1 MLFIFIKY
9 NKTDC
14 YSKLMFLVSKMWRM
28 TFLDAIAY
36 YKVILV
42 PVKDTWQHGFVSKL
56 LECYLDTE
64 RVHSKILCGIADT
77 KHRDS
82 FTRDEAMFA
91 QHLKRILTA
100 IVLGYHAKTCRTAV
114 C

>member
-1 MLFIFIKY
+1 
-9 NKTDC
+9 
-14 YSKLMFLVSKMWRM
+14 M